1 MLNDMADKL
10 LELLNQENTII
21 PALEAQLKEV
31 QKSIRNLMKAIEEG
45 LITKTTKARLTELE
59 AEEERIQESIYIEE
73 NKMPKLT
80 KEQIL
85 FALERFRDLDITL
98 EHNRERLVDA
108 LVKCV
113 ILYDDKIIITTTF
126 KNEPITIMTT
136 EEVADVAR
144 LGSDIE
150 NIAPPKKEHPLV
162 GCSFLRIHINGSR
175 TQ

>member
-1 MLNDMADKL
+1 
-10 LELLNQENTII
+10 
-21 PALEAQLKEV
+21 
-31 QKSIRNLMKAIEEG
+31 
-45 LITKTTKARLTELE
+45 
-59 AEEERIQESIYIEE
+59 
-73 NKMPKLT
+73 MPKLT

-108 LVKCV
+108 LVKCI

-136 EEVADVAR
+136 EEIAEVAR

-150 NIAPPKKEHPLV
+150 SLAPPKQK
-162 GCSFLRIHINGSR
+162 
-175 TQ
+175 

>member
-1 MLNDMADKL
+1 
-10 LELLNQENTII
+10 
-21 PALEAQLKEV
+21 
-31 QKSIRNLMKAIEEG
+31 MKAIEEE

-108 LVKCV
+108 LVKCI

-136 EEVADVAR
+136 EEVAEVAR
-144 LGSDIE
+144 LDSDIE
-150 NIAPPKKEHPLV
+150 NIAPPEKLQLACKLEFF
-162 GCSFLRIHINGSR
+162 SYIRLRRVICTSA
-175 TQ
+175 